1 MLYVCKCVL
10 KYVCMYVCMVV
21 WLYVCMYV
29 CMYVSGTMVSLTQ
42 RRDSELELITGD
54 SLGQLLYWDIDVRD
68 PVMAVQG
75 NLTQLYCGVI
85 YTVNVCHILFQ

>member
-1 MLYVCKCVL
+1 MFTINV
-10 KYVCMYVCMVV
+10 
-21 WLYVCMYV
+21 YVCMYV

-42 RRDSELELITGD
+42 RKDSELELITGD

-75 NLTQLYCGVI
+75 NLLRLFVCMYVLLY
-85 YTVNVCHILFQ
+85 YTYDD